1 MIKTSSP
8 NTDNNKVRII
18 TKVLNSAI
26 KLWLRTQ
33 LNQVSDLDVQIKA
46 SDRQLL
52 SGCIPGV
59 SISAS
64 KAVYRGI
71 HITEIELYAEKIQL
85 NVSSIL
91 RGQPLQLSE
100 IVPVVGKLIV
110 EEQDLNNSL
119 SSPLLLTAINDLL
132 ITVLPQSGVNS
143 KSLTWRKIT
152 LDNQLLILH
161 GITISD
167 GQETFFNIHLGLK
180 LLNGQELQFTQVEIK
195 SDEEVILEGYAPDII
210 NLGTDV
216 DIKEISLIPG
226 QLICYGRININP

>member
-8 NTDNNKVRII
+8 NTDNNKVKII
-18 TKVLNSAI
+18 TKVLTSAI

-33 LNQVSDLDVQIKA
+33 LSHVSDLDVQIKA
-46 SDRQLL
+46 SDRQLF
-52 SGCIPGV
+52 SGSIPGV

-91 RGQPLQLSE
+91 RGQPLQLLE
-100 IVPVVGKLIV
+100 IVSVVGKLIV

-119 SSPLLLTAINDLL
+119 SSPLLLTAISDLL
-132 ITVLPQSGVNS
+132 IRLLPQSELNS
-143 KSLTWRKIT
+143 QSLTWRKIT
-152 LDNQLLILH
+152 FDNQLLILH
-161 GITISD
+161 GTTTSD
-167 GQETFFNIHLGLK
+167 THETFFNIHLDLK

-195 SDEEVILEGYAPDII
+195 GDQGVILERYAPDMI

-216 DIKEISLIPG
+216 DIQEISLKPG
-226 QLICYGRININP
+226 QLTCYGRININP

>member
-1 MIKTSSP
+1 MIETNP
-8 NTDNNKVRII
+8 INTDNNKVKII
-18 TKVLNSAI
+18 TKVLTSAI

-33 LNQVSDLDVQIKA
+33 LNQVSDLDVHIKA
-46 SDRQLL
+46 SDRQLI
-52 SGCIPGV
+52 SGYIPAV

-64 KAVYRGI
+64 KAVYKGI

-91 RGQPLQLSE
+91 RGQPLKLSE

-132 ITVLPQSGVNS
+132 TTLLPQSGVNS
-143 KSLTWRKIT
+143 QSLTWRKIT
-152 LDNQLLILH
+152 LDNQLLMLH

-167 GQETFFNIHLGLK
+167 TYETFFNIHLGLK

-195 SDEEVILEGYAPDII
+195 SDKEVILEGYAPDII

-216 DIKEISLIPG
+216 DIQEILLQPG
-226 QLICYGRININP
+226 QLTCYGRININP

>member
-1 MIKTSSP
+1 MREKSHP
-8 NTDNNKVRII
+8 NTDNKKVKII
-18 TKVLNSAI
+18 TKVLTSAI

-46 SDRQLL
+46 SDRQLI
-52 SGCIPGV
+52 SGSIPGV
-59 SISAS
+59 SIYAS
-64 KAVYRGI
+64 KAVYQGL

-91 RGQPLQLSE
+91 RGQPLKLSA

-119 SSPLLLTAINDLL
+119 SSPLLLTAISDLL
-132 ITVLPQSGVNS
+132 ITLLPQSELNS
-143 KSLTWRKIT
+143 QSLTWRKIT
-152 LDNQLLILH
+152 FDNQLLILH
-161 GITISD
+161 GTTTSD
-167 GQETFFNIHLGLK
+167 THETFFNIHLDLK

-195 SDEEVILEGYAPDII
+195 GDQGVILERYAPDMI

-216 DIKEISLIPG
+216 DIQEISLKPG
-226 QLICYGRININP
+226 QLTCYGRININP

>member
-71 HITEIELYAEKIQL
+71 HITEIELYAEK
-85 NVSSIL
+85 VA
-91 RGQPLQLSE
+91 
-100 IVPVVGKLIV
+100 
-110 EEQDLNNSL
+110 EQERN
-119 SSPLLLTAINDLL
+119 
-132 ITVLPQSGVNS
+132 
-143 KSLTWRKIT
+143 K
-152 LDNQLLILH
+152 
-161 GITISD
+161 
-167 GQETFFNIHLGLK
+167 
-180 LLNGQELQFTQVEIK
+180 NG
-195 SDEEVILEGYAPDII
+195 
-210 NLGTDV
+210 
-216 DIKEISLIPG
+216 
-226 QLICYGRININP
+226 